1 MSLGIMPVSSI
12 LIGSSSSHNDEMEDE
27 VASSRP
33 NQCMYVLQIKRN
45 IYDFL
50 FCINNI
56 TILLKKVAQVHKNY
70 TMGISQLSSQVTIV
84 NQI

>member
-12 LIGSSSSHNDEMEDE
+12 LNGSSSSHNDEMEDE
-27 VASSRP
+27 VASSSP
-33 NQCMYVLQIKRN
+33 NQCMYVLQIKRT

-50 FCINNI
+50 FYINN
-56 TILLKKVAQVHKNY
+56 TTLLLKKVAQVHRKY
-70 TMGISQLSSQVTIV
+70 TMGISQLSSQVAIV

>member
-1 MSLGIMPVSSI
+1 MPLGIMLVSSI
-12 LIGSSSSHNDEMEDE
+12 LNGSSSHNDEMEDE

-33 NQCMYVLQIKRN
+33 NQCMHVLQIKRN

-56 TILLKKVAQVHKNY
+56 TLLLKKVAQVHRKY
-70 TMGISQLSSQVTIV
+70 TMGISQLSSQFAIV